1 MQLHS
6 QTGFRPKPINVAKA
20 VLYNLMPPGSVMKVP
35 DSLWQSYIY
44 ASLLSGSALR
54 GCRVLVIAPTQDSAP
69 SAGAPQL
76 ARAHGLMGRLIVFG
90 NELEQPIAAAGGL
103 LKVGLYAPRQGVG
116 DIAGR
121 IAQSMDTEPG
131 WSDRVYPFHRDF
143 AAAADKVP
151 AQLDSLGYSVRYLA
165 ATDSIAQPKMHL
177 KANFFAS
184 KIAWD
189 KLIARPEWA
198 GLLRE
203 YVAYL
208 AKQAAPATESDA
220 VPDVQAIPERLHAR
234 GSELIH
240 NFVADLTPQEYEQ
253 LVYYFTVGSVN
264 MDYRSM
270 CFDGEVMVMMSG
282 WQSLTGIMDFF
293 LLAGLCE
300 WLETTEELDVL
311 LPAPGGMMRSMSSL
325 IKLML

>member
-1 MQLHS
+1 
-6 QTGFRPKPINVAKA
+6 
-20 VLYNLMPPGSVMKVP
+20 MPPGSVMKVP

-90 NELEQPIAAAGGL
+90 NELEQSIAAAGGL

-189 KLIARPEWA
+189 KLIAGRSGRVYCGSTLLTSPSKLPLPQKVTPCPTFRRFRSASTPEEA
-198 GLLRE
+198 
-203 YVAYL
+203 
-208 AKQAAPATESDA
+208 S
-220 VPDVQAIPERLHAR
+220 
-234 GSELIH
+234 
-240 NFVADLTPQEYEQ
+240 
-253 LVYYFTVGSVN
+253 
-264 MDYRSM
+264 
-270 CFDGEVMVMMSG
+270 
-282 WQSLTGIMDFF
+282 
-293 LLAGLCE
+293 
-300 WLETTEELDVL
+300 
-311 LPAPGGMMRSMSSL
+311 
-325 IKLML
+325 